1 MSPIKSRRSG
11 FTLVEL
17 LVVIGIIAILISLLL
32 PSLNKARASANAVV
46 CQSNLR
52 QLWIGT
58 QMYRN
63 QYKDYM
69 PETVQWFAFEGNYPP
84 SGRDYYFPATWYNAI
99 PQAMGLQPMASAA
112 NFYYMPVSPAYPAS
126 FFRCPTERAINDQP
140 DTYGANPMLQQ
151 WWINVCG
158 VNVGTPT
165 DIGIKATALTGYSFL
180 DQKGNSH
187 SWRDIPYIT
196 DGYYITDGFGI
207 NRYDSNRSF
216 ASYLGFFG
224 GTTDYADNAKKASNP
239 HNTGINI
246 LCLDGHV
253 TAARK
258 EDPYLSAAPWVFNNN
273 DGKSPASNTNYIW

>member
-1 MSPIKSRRSG
+1 MSRLKAARSG

-32 PSLNKARASANAVV
+32 PSLNKARAAANAVV

-52 QLWIGT
+52 QIGLGT

-63 QYKDYM
+63 MYRDFM

-84 SGRDYYFPATWYNAI
+84 TGRDYNFPATWYNAV
-99 PQAMGLQPMASAA
+99 PQAMGLPPMGAAA
-112 NFYYMPVSPAYPAS
+112 NFYYNWTPYPAS

-140 DTYGANPMLQQ
+140 CTYGANPLLQQ
-151 WWINVCG
+151 WWINSCG

-165 DIGIKATALTGYSFL
+165 DIGIKGNALVGYNFR
-180 DQKGNSH
+180 DQQGNSH
-187 SWRDIPYIT
+187 SWRDVPYVT
-196 DGYYITDGFGI
+196 DAYYIKDGFGI
-207 NRYDSNRSF
+207 NRYDSNRCF
-216 ASYLGFFG
+216 ASYLFFFG
-224 GTTDYADNAKKASNP
+224 GTTDYADNAKPASNP

-253 TAARK
+253 VSARHD
-258 EDPYLSAAPWVFNNN
+258 DPVLSQAPWVF
-273 DGKSPASNTNYIW
+273 DQGASTDLTSHSNIW